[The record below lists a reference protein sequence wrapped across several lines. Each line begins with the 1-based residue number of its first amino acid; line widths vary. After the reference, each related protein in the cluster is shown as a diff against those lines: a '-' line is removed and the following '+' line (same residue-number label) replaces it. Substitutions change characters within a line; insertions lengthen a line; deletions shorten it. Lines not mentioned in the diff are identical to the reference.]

1 MIREASGSPDH
12 TGTVRLAAQTHLRP
26 SVQRELMSARAGGLG
41 RPPVTHPTR
50 LSDGVPEPN
59 EQGDVGAE
67 VRDHYGCN
75 HSVQNTIAEHSGA
88 VLVAL

>member
-1 MIREASGSPDH
+1 MIHRE
-12 TGTVRLAAQTHLRP
+12 RK
-26 SVQRELMSARAGGLG
+26 LMSAPSTQPDSRAGGLG

-75 HSVQNTIAEHSGA
+75 HGVQNTIAEHSGA
-88 VLVAL
+88 VLVGL